1 MKDQPAAP
9 HLPRHTVIDQHG
21 RPVTARW
28 PAMLEHITH
37 TPATPGLP
45 EPAGHPDRITGT
57 TGGYGFRLAD
67 CVDTLLN
74 AALTT
79 AA

>member
-1 MKDQPAAP
+1 M
-9 HLPRHTVIDQHG
+9 IDQHG
-21 RPVTARW
+21 QPVTARW

-37 TPATPGLP
+37 TPTAPDMP
-45 EPAGHPDRITGT
+45 ELTGHPDRITGT

-67 CVDTLLN
+67 CVDTLL
-74 AALTT
+74 ASTLTT